1 MRCTSPFNT
10 LDDDGGRFVLANCDP
25 TGYGLMATSW
35 LGQQHTIVRSEDVH
49 YRLWRHQGLSGVP
62 ERRTLQRGR

>member
-1 MRCTSPFNT
+1 MMTVGASS
-10 LDDDGGRFVLANCDP
+10 LP
-25 TGYGLMATSW
+25 TVTRPVTVFMATSW
-35 LGQQHTIVRSEDVH
+35 LGQQHTLVRSEDVH